1 MIALL
6 TGLLAFKAPSQV
18 TLDVH
23 GVGYEVLIPLST
35 YYSLPNQHELVT
47 LSIHTHVRE
56 DAIQLFGFMTA
67 AEKEAFLLLTGISGI
82 GPKLGLSV
90 LSTLS
95 VRELS
100 AAIQAGDIEKL
111 GTVSGIGRKSAAR
124 IALELKDKLARLQ
137 PVGEA
142 TEPEAGADSNP
153 LYEDAL
159 SALVNLGY
167 KASGCQ
173 RHTEENREVRDSGA
187 RAEGCDS
194 RGTQR
199 SCQGVMHDDQLSCRM
214 DLDIDRAAQ
223 WDLRC
228 ADWCY
233 GLWAAGLLMQ
243 LKERSPSPFARPADA
258 CPDGY
263 ATTGVTNAPEIC
275 KDGEPTLVQCVPL
288 GGNML
293 SVCGVPARRGTPRSA
308 IRMCHRVAGP
318 KTAVSC
324 PSVSL
329 RSWDPACPI
338 QIKVG

>member
-6 TGLLAFKAPSQV
+6 TGHLAFKAPSQV

-35 YYSLPNQHELVT
+35 YYSLPNQQELVT

-56 DAIQLFGFMTA
+56 DAIQLFGFMTT

-95 VRELS
+95 VRDLS

-124 IALELKDKLARLQ
+124 IALELKDKVARLQ

-142 TEPEAGADSNP
+142 TEPETRADSDP

-167 KASGCQ
+167 RLPDVKD
-173 RHTEENREVRDSGA
+173 TLKKIEKSGA
-187 RAEGCDS
+187 AV
-194 RGTQR
+194 
-199 SCQGVMHDDQLSCRM
+199 QGLKDVIREALK
-214 DLDIDRAAQ
+214 DLAK
-223 WDLRC
+223 
-228 ADWCY
+228 
-233 GLWAAGLLMQ
+233 G
-243 LKERSPSPFARPADA
+243 
-258 CPDGY
+258 
-263 ATTGVTNAPEIC
+263 
-275 KDGEPTLVQCVPL
+275 
-288 GGNML
+288 
-293 SVCGVPARRGTPRSA
+293 
-308 IRMCHRVAGP
+308 
-318 KTAVSC
+318 
-324 PSVSL
+324 
-329 RSWDPACPI
+329 
-338 QIKVG
+338 